1 MAALLQLGFLGL
13 NWITG
18 LFLVG
23 PHTSNTPVCFNQLR
37 SQSET
42 QFTQFMPELKRFSKP
57 GRKSAAVCES
67 LSAYIQTPCAVVAEP
82 RPATGRSTGSVIT
95 D

>member
-1 MAALLQLGFLGL
+1 MAVFLQTMGLAL

-23 PHTSNTPVCFNQLR
+23 PHTSNTPVCFNQLG
-37 SQSET
+37 SQSKT

-57 GRKSAAVCES
+57 GYKSALCVSPCQP
-67 LSAYIQTPCAVVAEP
+67 IPTPRATVAEP
-82 RPATGRSTGSVIT
+82 RPATGGSTGSVIT

>member
-1 MAALLQLGFLGL
+1 MAVFLGSMGLAL

-23 PHTSNTPVCFNQLR
+23 PHTSNAPVCFNQLR
-37 SQSET
+37 SQSKT
-42 QFTQFMPELKRFSKP
+42 QFGQFMPELKRFTNP
-57 GRKSAAVCES
+57 GYKSA
-67 LSAYIQTPCAVVAEP
+67 PCASRCQPIWTPLAMVAKP